1 MSPKVYV
8 DFKKLNMI
16 SNNFFRA
23 LAEFFTEVLFSPYNA
38 IRSID
43 GWWTSNIF
51 NSILFII
58 TAGLF
63 IYWLGQLQK
72 FSKTD
77 TE

>member
-1 MSPKVYV
+1 
-8 DFKKLNMI
+8 MI

-23 LAEFFTEVLFSPYNA
+23 LGEFFSELLFAPYDA

-43 GWWTSNIF
+43 SWWASNFF
-51 NSILFII
+51 NIVLFII
-58 TAGLF
+58 TSGLF

-72 FSKTD
+72 FRKTK

>member
-1 MSPKVYV
+1 
-8 DFKKLNMI
+8 MI

-23 LAEFFTEVLFSPYNA
+23 LAEFFSDILFVPYEYL
-38 IRSID
+38 RSID
-43 GWWTSNIF
+43 GWWTSNFLNTIF
-51 NSILFII
+51 FVI

-72 FSKTD
+72 FRKTK

>member
-1 MSPKVYV
+1 
-8 DFKKLNMI
+8 MI

-23 LAEFFTEVLFSPYNA
+23 LGELCSELLFAPYDA

-43 GWWTSNIF
+43 GWWASNIF
-51 NSILFII
+51 NTLLFII
-58 TAGLF
+58 TFSLF

-72 FSKTD
+72 FRKTN

>member
-1 MSPKVYV
+1 
-8 DFKKLNMI
+8 MI

-23 LAEFFTEVLFSPYNA
+23 LGELCSEFLFVPYDA

-51 NSILFII
+51 STILFTI
-58 TAGLF
+58 TFGLF